1 MSRLQNKILDA
12 RGRMMAEYI
21 NKNQVKDILAM
32 LGYYDREL
40 IMRIDELPVIK
51 TMLVE
56 VITQKE

>member
-1 MSRLQNKILDA
+1 
-12 RGRMMAEYI
+12 MAEYI
-21 NKNQVKDILAM
+21 DKNKIKDILAM

-40 IMRIDELPVIK
+40 VTRIDELPVIK